1 MVQASLKNS
10 QIAKEMAESVYRRD
24 TVQMKG
30 EEDVELQIQEKY
42 LTELME
48 IKMSYNLMQDKV
60 EEFLL

>member
-24 TVQMKG
+24 TVQLKG